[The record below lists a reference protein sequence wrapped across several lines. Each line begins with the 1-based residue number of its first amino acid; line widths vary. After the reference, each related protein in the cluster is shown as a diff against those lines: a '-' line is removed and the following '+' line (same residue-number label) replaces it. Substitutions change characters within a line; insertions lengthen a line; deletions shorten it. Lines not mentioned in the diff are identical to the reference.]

1 MQPWEWFWPSKAFAQ
16 ALLSTAIFLPKIQFL
31 SVCLIKYLHEVLSWW
46 APKGKSWNFRSSD
59 CWKIHFWHSFR
70 RRSLACTSFVCSSS
84 DSYQNFKIFMG
95 SFMRLS
101 FITQFKIEFLVLF
114 TCCRKVL
121 AKMPAFKPFSKLEI
135 TSVNIEHQVK
145 SKLAWPISTKVKSIK
160 NTDDTAL
167 IYVFKRIK

>member
-1 MQPWEWFWPSKAFAQ
+1 MRCSHDEHQRENLGILGLQIAEKF
-16 ALLSTAIFLPKIQFL
+16 IFDTL
-31 SVCLIKYLHEVLSWW
+31 
-46 APKGKSWNFRSSD
+46 SD
-59 CWKIHFWHSFR
+59 C
-70 RRSLACTSFVCSSS
+70 RSLACTSFVCSSS

-145 SKLAWPISTKVKSIK
+145 SKLAWPISTKVKCIK